1 MSQDKT
7 RREFA
12 LLATGGLVVTGLATA
27 YSGPAK
33 AVQVNMDAARD
44 KLKEAYDFL
53 SHADGDKGG
62 HRVTAM
68 GLIQQAIAE
77 VEAGIHFSNDH

>member
-12 LLATGGLVVTGLATA
+12 LLATGGLVITGLATA
-27 YSGPAK
+27 YSAPAN

-53 SHADGDKGG
+53 SRADGDKGG

-68 GLIQQAIAE
+68 NLVQQAIAE